1 MPVSIRKSYEVSL
14 DEEQI
19 ELLVQLLE
27 RNAGAILG
35 TALSPV
41 FKDLR
46 SAIGKD
52 NSMLL

>member
-1 MPVSIRKSYEVSL
+1 MTVQIKRTYEVSL

-46 SAIGKD
+46 QAVGKD